1 MKNKAMKLI
10 YKETNMIIEPS
21 GATSVA
27 GLLRT
32 PPNTLKSTVVYMVS
46 GGNVDIHRFPDVFGG
61 VS

>member
-1 MKNKAMKLI
+1 MKNKAMKLVQ
-10 YKETNMIIEPS
+10 ETNMILEPS

-46 GGNVDIHRFPDVFGG
+46 EETLIYIGSRCIGG